1 MVEPFKRKQGPC
13 VTENGIGTR
22 NEQKA
27 GQASTVDRIL
37 SVHYTTNSR
46 WLNSRIHD
54 LDNWILYKY
63 TYINSYTVVRL
74 IDILRYKNFYRCGKI
89 NYKMQIIYVFFF

>member
-63 TYINSYTVVRL
+63 TYMNL
-74 IDILRYKNFYRCGKI
+74 L
-89 NYKMQIIYVFFF
+89 

>member
-54 LDNWILYKY
+54 LDN
-63 TYINSYTVVRL
+63 
-74 IDILRYKNFYRCGKI
+74 
-89 NYKMQIIYVFFF
+89 

>member
-1 MVEPFKRKQGPC
+1 MGEPFKRKQGPC

-27 GQASTVDRIL
+27 GRASTVDRIL

-46 WLNSRIHD
+46 WLNNRIHD
-54 LDNWILYKY
+54 LDNWISRNYMYMNLL
-63 TYINSYTVVRL
+63 IVRS
-74 IDILRYKNFYRCGKI
+74 IDILLL
-89 NYKMQIIYVFFF
+89 